1 MSVEAEL
8 SEYFG
13 EDEKRVVLV
22 GVGNPMRADDGVG
35 PKIIE
40 LLQEK
45 SLDNVLLINSETVPE
60 SFTSKVTGYNP
71 THVLLVDAAN
81 FRGAVGET
89 KMITSTQIGGQAV
102 RGAFVEIG
110 CIDDVDQTVDGLGCA
125 QNNGLS
131 ARHSHAA
138 VVIGQRDGNR
148 ERPVGGVGM
157 VSRHRSVGRVDHT
170 RARAAVAP
178 VDLRCMRVGR
188 AGIAEDARQRRALV
202 PVE

>member
-1 MSVEAEL
+1 MSLEAEL
-8 SEYFG
+8 REYFG

-102 RGAFVEIG
+102 STHSLPLTIFINVIERDLNIVVVLLGIQPSTVEFF
-110 CIDDVDQTVDGLGCA
+110 
-125 QNNGLS
+125 
-131 ARHSHAA
+131 
-138 VVIGQRDGNR
+138 
-148 ERPVGGVGM
+148 
-157 VSRHRSVGRVDHT
+157 
-170 RARAAVAP
+170 AP
-178 VDLRCMRVGR
+178 MTPT
-188 AGIAEDARQRRALV
+188 IEDAAISIVDTLYNV
-202 PVE
+202 LSE